1 MLKRGELFQDG
12 YSLQRF
18 PLGAEYLRKLK
29 ADVLNSDWESVDRE
43 FAAMTRP
50 GGVWFDF
57 LRGFHDFSS
66 IETMISIRD
75 AENEWEEDGIWHDD
89 GSRVFAFSLSLT
101 LDPARMEGGC
111 LELRRK
117 GIDGHSTLIPTP
129 EFGTAIL
136 FLTGIH
142 GYEHR
147 TRKVEKGKRVI
158 LVGWC
163 T

>member
-1 MLKRGELFQDG
+1 LNQRILQPQLFAQGFHLESFQLTSEFRELVRQENWF
-12 YSLQRF
+12 
-18 PLGAEYLRKLK
+18 E
-29 ADVLNSDWESVDRE
+29 VDRMG
-43 FAAMTRP
+43 AQLLTRE
-50 GGVWFDF
+50 GLWFQR
-57 LRGFHDFSS
+57 LQSFHSFST

-75 AENEWEEDGIWHDD
+75 GSNEYEEDGIWHDD

-101 LDPARMEGGC
+101 LEPNKIVGGS
-111 LELRRK
+111 LQVRRK
-117 GIDGHSTLIPTP
+117 DDETKVVSIATP

-136 FLTGIH
+136 FLTGCH

-147 TRKVEKGKRVI
+147 TRKVEAGKRVI